1 MKQTLEFA
9 ELEKVYDLI
18 ARGIDEAG
26 EGNEALFLAKLCMAL
41 AHAIPDVAVVEE
53 AIRIAGESET

>member
-1 MKQTLEFA
+1 MKQTLDFT

-18 ARGIDEAG
+18 ALGIDEAG

-41 AHAIPDVAVVEE
+41 AHVIPDIALVEE
-53 AIRIAGESET
+53 AIRIAREQ

>member
-1 MKQTLEFA
+1 MKQTLDFT

-18 ARGIDEAG
+18 ALGIDEAG

-41 AHAIPDVAVVEE
+41 AHAIPDIALVEE
-53 AIRIAGESET
+53 AIRIAREQ

>member
-1 MKQTLEFA
+1 MKQTLDFA

-18 ARGIDEAG
+18 ALGIDEAG

-41 AHAIPDVAVVEE
+41 AHAIPDIVLVEE
-53 AIRIAGESET
+53 AVRIARER